1 MRPALR
7 EYQLAIVRRAQES
20 FAEGNRAV
28 LIQAPTGAGKT
39 VIAAHILRKSVE
51 RGQTPWILAHR
62 KELLDQIIAAM
73 RLEGI
78 PYWVT
83 AAGWHRNIEETPG
96 RGVMVGSVQTVGRRF
111 DTLPPPSFIVWDEAH
126 HLGARTWEV
135 LFKAFPRARHLG
147 LSATPQ
153 RADGKG
159 LGGFFSSL
167 VHGPQTRDLMA
178 IGNLAPYRL
187 YAPPGVD
194 LRGVHV
200 KMGEFVAKESQA
212 AVAKLTGD
220 VMSHYMRLCEG
231 KQALVFCVSR
241 EHSREVVAGFDAVG
255 VSAQHVDG
263 ETPDE
268 QRRMSVAD
276 FKSGRLKVLCNVD
289 LFGEGVDLPAVD
301 VLIMLRPTMSKPLY
315 LQQVGRVLRPAPGKT
330 ALILDHVG
338 NCERHGLPDEV
349 RVWGLDGTIK
359 KKTAE
364 TVIRVR
370 VCPECFSA
378 QSPTPICRYCGHK
391 FTTEGRKIEQV
402 DGELVEVVEPKAPW
416 GNESQLKN
424 MFAAKMPPLVAQAM
438 ARKVLRQRAAKMQE
452 AV

>member
-1 MRPALR
+1 MTPTLR
-7 EYQLAIVRRAQES
+7 EYQLALVRRVQ
-20 FAEGNRAV
+20 AEYVAGNRAV
-28 LIQAPTGAGKT
+28 LLQAPTGSGKT
-39 VIAAHILRKSVE
+39 VIAGHILRRSVE
-51 RGQTPWILAHR
+51 HGRTPWMLAHR
-62 KELLDQIIAAM
+62 KELLDQIIAAL
-73 RLEGI
+73 RLEGV

-83 AAGWHRNIEETPG
+83 AADWHRNIEETPG
-96 RGVMVGSVQTVGRRF
+96 RGVMVGSVQTVARRYE
-111 DTLPPPSFIVWDEAH
+111 TLPRPNFIVWDEAH

-135 LFKAFPRARHLG
+135 LFKAFPAAQHLG

-159 LGGFFSSL
+159 LAGFFSAL

-178 IGNLAPYRL
+178 LGNLAPYRL
-187 YAPPGVD
+187 YAPPGID

-200 KMGEFVAKESQA
+200 RMGEFVAKEAHA
-212 AVAKLTGD
+212 ATAKLTGD
-220 VMSHYMRLCEG
+220 VVSHYLRLCEG
-231 KQALVFCVSR
+231 RQALVFCVSR

-255 VSAQHVDG
+255 VSARHVDG

-268 QRRMSVAD
+268 QRRMSVDD
-276 FKSGRLKVLCNVD
+276 FRSGRLKVLCNVD

-359 KKTAE
+359 RKAAE
-364 TVIRVR
+364 KVIRVR
-370 VCPECFSA
+370 VCPNCFAA

-391 FTTEGRKIEQV
+391 FAVEGRKIEMV
-402 DGELVEVVEPKAPW
+402 DGELVEVIEPEKPW
-416 GNESQLKN
+416 GDEGQLRN
-424 MFAAKMPPLVAQAM
+424 MFAAKMPPLLAQAL
-438 ARKVLRQRAAKMQE
+438 ARKVMRQRAAKME